1 MHRATFQYFRSCL
14 SEGISCEA
22 LIADVLKNI
31 DAQDARLGLFEY
43 VAHQEALS
51 AARALDKAPNL
62 RNELPLYG
70 MPFAVKDIINVA
82 QMPTKFGCKAPIG
95 YVAQSDAAVVRKL
108 RRLGA
113 IIIAVTTELAFLE
126 PSRTLNPRG
135 TAYTPGGSSSGS
147 AAVVS
152 ADLLPLAIGT

>member
-43 VAHQEALS
+43 VARQEALS

-82 QMPTKFGCKAPIG
+82 QMPKK
-95 YVAQSDAAVVRKL
+95 YVRPQLAMWRNQMRPWSENSEALEQS
-108 RRLGA
+108 
-113 IIIAVTTELAFLE
+113 
-126 PSRTLNPRG
+126 
-135 TAYTPGGSSSGS
+135 
-147 AAVVS
+147 
-152 ADLLPLAIGT
+152 